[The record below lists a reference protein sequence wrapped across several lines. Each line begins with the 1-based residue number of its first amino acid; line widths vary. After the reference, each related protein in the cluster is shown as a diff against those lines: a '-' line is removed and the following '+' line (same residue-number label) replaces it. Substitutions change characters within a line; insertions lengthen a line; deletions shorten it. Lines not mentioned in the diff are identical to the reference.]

1 MPHYMIYHSHPLDS
15 AQQQAIA
22 NGITDLHCELFSA
35 PSAFVNISFLPP
47 PTTFVARSPTRSNF
61 IHAHLRPRGPSFTP
75 QLHSLLQGIK
85 ALWHE
90 VVGGTGEGRI
100 DDAKGL
106 HNVFLFED
114 LVAGMEQGFV
124 LPKAGE
130 EGTWKGTNWEAF
142 EGRRGRGDESVGRL
156 MEELGGK

>member
-22 NGITDLHCELFSA
+22 NGITDLHCKLFSA
-35 PSAFVNISFLPP
+35 PSAFVNISFLPAP
-47 PTTFVARSPTRSNF
+47 KTYVARSPSATNF
-61 IHAHLRPRGPSFTP
+61 IHAHLRPRGPAFTP
-75 QLHSLLQGIK
+75 QLHSLLHGIK

-100 DDAKGL
+100 DDTRGL

-114 LVAGMEQGFV
+114 LSAGMEQGFV

-130 EGTWKGTNWEAF
+130 EEAWKESNWGDFVA
-142 EGRRGRGDESVGRL
+142 RREKGDESVGRL